1 MSKVQ
6 RRPSTALFPVPVV
19 LVTCVGD
26 TGKANIITLSWV
38 GNVCSDPPQI
48 GISIRPSR
56 YSHGLVSQSMEF
68 VVNIPTA
75 QIVKETDYCGTVS
88 GRDADKF
95 VETGFTALPASE
107 VRAPLIKECPVNIE
121 CRVRQMVS
129 LGTHD
134 MFVGEVLA
142 VHADEECVSEE
153 GKLDIG
159 KVNPFSHNQDEYW
172 TLKERIGS
180 YGYTKKD

>member
-1 MSKVQ
+1 MGKALK
-6 RRPSTALFPVPVV
+6 RPSTALFPVPVV
-19 LVTCVGD
+19 LVTCVDD
-26 TGKANIITLSWV
+26 TGKANIITLAWA

-56 YSHGLVSQSMEF
+56 HSHGLIAVSKEF
-68 VVNIPTA
+68 VVNIPSA
-75 QIVKETDYCGTVS
+75 EIVKETDYCGTVS

-95 VETGFTALPASE
+95 AETGFTALPASE

-121 CRVRQMVS
+121 CRVKEVVS

-134 MFVGEVLA
+134 LFIGEVLA
-142 VHADEECVSEE
+142 VHIDEEFLDEE
-153 GKLDIG
+153 GRADIS
-159 KVNPFSHNQDEYW
+159 KVNPFTYNHEEYW
-172 TLKERIGS
+172 TLKEKIGS